1 MEKVKELFNTMV
13 EYVKNNKKQVGIV
26 AGVLVVVILVTVVGI
41 NIANSNKVSQ
51 EEKLSATLEELGKDF
66 YEKFYYP
73 QVGSDDSSRATFL
86 EKFSEIGIKVNLD
99 NLSRYNG
106 ENVEEKVAEFKNEET
121 GEECDKE
128 NTKVTIYPKAPYGS
142 SDYTIE
148 VKLICGFEE
157 K

>member
-1 MEKVKELFNTMV
+1 MEKVKELFNSMV

-26 AGVLVVVILVTVVGI
+26 AGIVLVVVVALVITI
-41 NIANSNKVSQ
+41 NVTNSNKQTQ
-51 EEKLSATLEELGKDF
+51 EQKLEAKLEDLGKDF
-66 YEKFYYP
+66 FENFYYP

-106 ENVEEKVAEFKNEET
+106 EGVEDKIAEFVNDET
-121 GEECDKE
+121 GKECDKE
-128 NTKVTIYPKAPYGS
+128 NTKVTIYPKDPYGKG
-142 SDYTIE
+142 DYTIE
-148 VKLICGFEE
+148 VTLVCGFE